1 MNRQEIIDIAI
12 EAGFRAPTP
21 SDGCMGL
28 AFDFRDGTDT
38 GASLE
43 KFAALVAA
51 KEREACRSA
60 CESIADE
67 YQKREGRK
75 FPELK
80 SDAHTGASDC
90 ESAIRA
96 RGQS

>member
-51 KEREACRSA
+51 KERNACAKVCDVAAMCCTGLASRVA
-60 CESIADE
+60 ADIAE
-67 YQKREGRK
+67 
-75 FPELK
+75 
-80 SDAHTGASDC
+80 
-90 ESAIRA
+90 AIRD
-96 RGQS
+96 RGKS